1 MSEATQNQDP
11 KPQSD
16 EELAAAA
23 AMTAT
28 DQLADAQA
36 ELTNLK
42 AQNADL
48 ADQYL
53 RAQAYVQNAR
63 RRADDEIAKARSR
76 RRVAETYAK
85 RFAAKEACAKA
96 LGTGV
101 PRAGVHWKH
110 LGVVN
115 LPSGKPGFDLTG
127 GAAARLAR
135 ITPLGYKALVHL
147 TLTDDHPW
155 AEAHVIIEAVP
166 LGSS

>member
-1 MSEATQNQDP
+1 VKS
-11 KPQSD
+11 
-16 EELAAAA
+16 
-23 AMTAT
+23 
-28 DQLADAQA
+28 
-36 ELTNLK
+36 
-42 AQNADL
+42 
-48 ADQYL
+48 
-53 RAQAYVQNAR
+53 
-63 RRADDEIAKARSR
+63 KARSSGFGKIKQFGERFVNRLFTEAEQKAVER
-76 RRVAETYAK
+76 RPERRASGYAM

-115 LPSGKPGFDLTG
+115 LPSGKPGFELTG
-127 GAAARLAR
+127 GAATRLTR

-166 LGSS
+166 LGGS